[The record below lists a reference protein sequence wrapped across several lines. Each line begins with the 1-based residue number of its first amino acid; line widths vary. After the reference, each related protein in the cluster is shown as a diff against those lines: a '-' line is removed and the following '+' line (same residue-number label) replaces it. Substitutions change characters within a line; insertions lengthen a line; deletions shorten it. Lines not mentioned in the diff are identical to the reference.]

1 MAGGNGRAGHPR
13 AATTRRPRERVCP
26 GATTVEETPPKMPT
40 PTTTKSTRTVTLT
53 EVGRVRAVMARL
65 EACWPD
71 LTAAQQLEALALLG
85 ELARVYRAGT
95 RQPIT

>member
-1 MAGGNGRAGHPR
+1 
-13 AATTRRPRERVCP
+13 
-26 GATTVEETPPKMPT
+26 
-40 PTTTKSTRTVTLT
+40 VTLT
-53 EVGRVRAVMARL
+53 EVGRVRAVLARL